1 MKVAWILILGVFSF
15 PVFGL
20 PGADTALLI
29 EMVSNTASTASNT
42 LSLLKATKEAADKV
56 DEYNNVLMRHYNLAR
71 RLQRTTEEVA
81 LLSHMDQHSWG
92 QFNREMKILK
102 YDLMSFQEEHEAYN
116 EWLQRQFQKSNHER
130 KKDDAQKDSD
140 EATLLANTAP
150 TGGAIDDKIH
160 EIAMSTSLT
169 NKNLVKLRQNQLD
182 EIELH
187 RQHIQTQE
195 SRELL
200 TKDKT
205 QAWLGL
211 SSFEGKL

>member
-1 MKVAWILILGVFSF
+1 MRWSWFLFLGTLSL
-15 PVFGL
+15 PAYGI

-56 DEYNNVLMRHYNLAR
+56 DEYNNVMMRHYNLAR

-81 LLSHMDQHSWG
+81 LISHMDQHSWG
-92 QFNREMKILK
+92 QFNREMRTLK
-102 YDLMSFQEEHEAYN
+102 YDLMSYQEEQEAYN

-130 KKDDAQKDSD
+130 KKDDAQKDSV
-140 EATLLANTAP
+140 EATQLANTAP

-160 EIAMSTSLT
+160 EIAMSTSLA

-182 EIELH
+182 ELELH

-195 SRELL
+195 AREML

-205 QAWLGL
+205 QEWIGL
-211 SSFEGKL
+211 STFEGKL

>member
-1 MKVAWILILGVFSF
+1 MKLAWILILGVFSF
-15 PVFGL
+15 PASGL

-130 KKDDAQKDSD
+130 KKNDAQKDSD